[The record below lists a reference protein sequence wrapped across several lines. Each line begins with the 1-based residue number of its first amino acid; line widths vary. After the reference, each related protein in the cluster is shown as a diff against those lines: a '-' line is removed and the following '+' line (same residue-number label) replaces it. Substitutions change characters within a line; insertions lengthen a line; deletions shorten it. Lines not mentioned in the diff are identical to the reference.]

1 MSATVRQL
9 LQDKNQPP
17 LIAVSPD
24 CTVFQALQKLAEH
37 DIGAVAVMD
46 GARLVGIF
54 SERDYARRMILE
66 GRQSSGTPV
75 TAVMTERV
83 IVVHPDTPASQC
95 MAIMTEKHIR
105 HLPILDSDHQV
116 MGIVSIGDLVKETI
130 SEQKFL
136 IEQLERY
143 IAG

>member
-46 GARLVGIF
+46 GPRLVGIF

-95 MAIMTEKHIR
+95 MAIMTDKHVR
-105 HLPILDSDHQV
+105 HLPILDSDEKV
-116 MGIVSIGDLVKETI
+116 IGIVSIGDVVKEVI
-130 SEQKFL
+130 NQQQF
-136 IEQLERY
+136 IINQLENY
-143 IAG
+143 IKH